1 MVAPMLARLDQP
13 VAVMDASWRH
23 AYENRAFL
31 RLVAWD
37 APTLVEAGPPP
48 PYLGRVGL
56 GGEVTAPPT
65 VELRRVD
72 GSIIPVVATLH
83 TPMLDGTTVLG
94 RFVIVS
100 ESPVADRETG
110 AQRRLRQIEGQL
122 DEISTQLRL
131 IDLERDRVADPVSL
145 PGLRRLSRREWEVLE
160 HLLRGRR
167 VPTIAEQLFVS
178 QNTVRNHLK
187 SIFRKL
193 GVSSQAELLEL
204 VSGLYEQ
211 RLSVGPEPTESG

>member
-13 VAVMDASWRH
+13 VAVMDASWCH

-31 RLVAWD
+31 RLVGAD
-37 APTLVEAGPPP
+37 ASTLVGAGPPP
-48 PYLGRVGL
+48 PYLGAVGL
-56 GGEVTAPPT
+56 GELTAATT

-83 TPMLDGTTVLG
+83 TPTLDGTRVLG

-110 AQRRLRQIEGQL
+110 AQRRLRRIERQL

-131 IDLERDRVADPVSL
+131 IDLERDRVADPVSF

-204 VSGLYEQ
+204 VTGLRGQ
-211 RLSVGPEPTESG
+211 RLSDGSGSTGSG